1 MQILPPIIDTN
12 KTYSLLVVLVGKIV
26 VIVEVLPLSAF
37 IIARICV
44 VRFRVM
50 LVPAVGKFLHT
61 PSVRSTVETVLL
73 VVPVKNLRLKVLIIK
88 LFKKRLICLRLLREK
103 SSDNRIKLNYTQ
115 ILND

>member
-1 MQILPPIIDTN
+1 MQILPPIINTN
-12 KTYSLLVVLVGKIV
+12 KTYILLVVLVGKIV

-37 IIARICV
+37 IIARFRV

-73 VVPVKNLRLKVLIIK
+73 VVPVKKMRLKVIIIE
-88 LFKKRLICLRLLREK
+88 LFKKNLIYFRELREK
-103 SSDNRIKLNYTQ
+103 SSDNRIKLNYIQ